1 MKTILPIAICA
12 VLLCAILCIAGIV
25 IHTKNENQRE
35 KQELSNS
42 LYLEEL
48 ENLKNER
55 DEYEK
60 EQKETQEKLKNYT
73 VYQRFADGSFP
84 IYVLYLG
91 DATMYGAGVN
101 PNTQSFRILLK
112 QMYRDFTKNA
122 IGTEISSRV
131 NTEDVFKQA
140 LSSVKA
146 YVGTYPLH
154 LTYLCV
160 DSDEKYTDYASNY
173 EAIVR
178 AAKEASDKADVVCII
193 HHNQSSEDA
202 ESIKKIAAHYGTL
215 LVDMRSAFEDAGA
228 SSLESKDG
236 IPNVEG
242 NKLYADTI
250 FAELKK
256 AINESKAIKPTP
268 SEPLFAQQ

>member
-1 MKTILPIAICA
+1 MKNILTIAICA
-12 VLLCAILCIAGIV
+12 ILISAILCIV
-25 IHTKNENQRE
+25 CVVTHTENEEQRKRE
-35 KQELSNS
+35 ELSNT

-48 ENLKNER
+48 EKLKEER
-55 DEYEK
+55 KEQEK
-60 EQKETQEKLKNYT
+60 EQQLTKEKLKNYT

-91 DATMYGAGVN
+91 DATMYGAGVA
-101 PNTQSFRILLK
+101 PSTQSFRILLK
-112 QMYRDFTKNA
+112 QMYKDLTENV
-122 IGTEISSRV
+122 IGTELTSRT
-131 NTEDVFKQA
+131 NIENAFKRA
-140 LSSVKA
+140 LASVKA
-146 YVGTYPLH
+146 FSNEYPLH

-160 DSDEKYTDYASNY
+160 DSNEKYTDYASNY

-178 AAKEASDKADVVCII
+178 VAKEANDKADVVCII

-215 LVDMRSAFEDAGA
+215 LVDMRPIFDDAGA
-228 SSLESKDG
+228 LSLASEDG

-242 NKLYADTI
+242 NQLYADTI

-256 AINESKAIKPTP
+256 AIDENKAIKPTP
-268 SEPLFAQQ
+268 SECLFAQQ